1 MRSSKSPRTIP
12 KENVDY
18 ARDEGIS
25 SDDSSDVETDAG
37 GTKIGGAREMSGGG
51 KVVRSL
57 GKDLAFQLAKSAS
70 EIVLASRV
78 GARGKK
84 SSRDDAAALSSDGD
98 SSGAREVRSI
108 INRDA
113 TSRKRASRDR

>member
-1 MRSSKSPRTIP
+1 MGSSRSPRTIL
-12 KENVDY
+12 KENVDC

-25 SDDSSDVETDAG
+25 SDDSSEVENDG
-37 GTKIGGAREMSGGG
+37 GSSTKIGGAREMSRGG

-70 EIVLASRV
+70 EVVLASR
-78 GARGKK
+78 GGKP
-84 SSRDDAAALSSDGD
+84 SRDDAATQSSDGD

-108 INRDA
+108 INREA
-113 TSRKRASRDR
+113 TPKKRTSRDR